1 MWTLINSSDF
11 NAYINEN
18 PRLKEYEDYIK
29 LYTTKKGKIILPRLI
44 YKNHP
49 SSRLTTINGNGK
61 ERASNLNFKGELTD
75 EQKEIVDKI
84 IHRYNRDG
92 WISGIIHGKPGIGKT
107 VLSIY
112 IASKLNKIALIVVD
126 NKKLAEQ
133 WIDEIKKFTDCDDN
147 DIGKLI
153 AYKDLPK
160 NKKIYI
166 ALVQTLLSR
175 LKRNANSIYN
185 DISSLGIGLVVY
197 DECHKTTTGIQ
208 YARVSI
214 LFDTKNFIGL
224 SATPYVS
231 GINRVLLENTIG
243 NILVTN
249 KKYDL
254 KPNIRIIEYKSDIPE
269 SVIKRIKTVS
279 DYNGARSIY
288 NSEISNSKIY
298 LDLICNLINK
308 IVQDENRRVIVICVT
323 ISQIKR
329 IHEYLSNNFNIESKL
344 FYSKNNE
351 IDKTR
356 DRVLIATYK
365 YASHGFDYKELTD
378 IIIASPLS
386 GRTSLTQCIGRILRK
401 MEGKVQPNV
410 YDIIDNNISF
420 LFGTRSKISILTS
433 EFKCGVEFYEYE
445 YRSKRFRD
453 KDTGRF
459 L

>member
-1 MWTLINSSDF
+1 MWTLIDTSEFST
-11 NAYINEN
+11 YINEN
-18 PRLKEYEDYIK
+18 PKLREYGDYIK
-29 LYTTKKGKIILPRLI
+29 LYITSKNKIILPRLI

-49 SSRLTTINGNGK
+49 SKRLTIINGNRN
-61 ERASNLNFKGELTD
+61 ERRSNIIFKGELTD
-75 EQKEIVDKI
+75 EQKDIVDRVI
-84 IHRYNRDG
+84 SRYNKDG

-112 IASKLNKIALIVVD
+112 LASALNKVALILVD
-126 NKKLAEQ
+126 NRKLAEQ
-133 WIDEIKKFTDCDDN
+133 WIDEIKRFTDCNDD

-153 AYKDLPK
+153 AYKGLPK
-160 NKKIYI
+160 DKKIYV
-166 ALVQTLLSR
+166 ALVQTFLSR
-175 LKRNANSIYN
+175 LKKDVNSIYN
-185 DISSLGIGLVVY
+185 DISSLGIGLVIY

-208 YARVSI
+208 YAKVSI

-231 GINRVLLENTIG
+231 GVNRILLENTIG
-243 NILVTN
+243 NVIAIN

-254 KPNIRIIEYKSDIPE
+254 KPKIRIIEYRSNIPE
-269 SVIKRIKTVS
+269 SVIKRIRNVT

-288 NSEISNSKIY
+288 NSEISNSVIY

-308 IVQDENRRVIVICVT
+308 IIQDDNRRVIVICVT
-323 ISQIKR
+323 ISQIER
-329 IHEYLSNNFNIESKL
+329 IHEYLSSNFNIESKL
-344 FYSKNNE
+344 FYSKNNKV
-351 IDKTR
+351 DKSK

-410 YDIIDNNISF
+410 YDIVDNNISF
-420 LFGTRSKISILTS
+420 LFGSRNKISVLTS